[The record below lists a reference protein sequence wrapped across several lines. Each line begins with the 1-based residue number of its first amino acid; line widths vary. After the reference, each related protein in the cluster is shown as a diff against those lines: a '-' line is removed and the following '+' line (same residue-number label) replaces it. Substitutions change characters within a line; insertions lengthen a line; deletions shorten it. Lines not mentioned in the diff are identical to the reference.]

1 MVPVEFPG
9 RSAGASLKPSPDAKV
24 TAPVRIPRQICRGL
38 IERQRR
44 IQNLAIHFEMHGDRR
59 RLEIVIVRAVEHVA
73 VKRISSLD
81 VNGSGPHGRRPTHF
95 RRLPGPSL
103 ETPGYGSSAIL
114 LAPLMNQLFAAY
126 DIQVYTMTTER
137 RSHLIHQKY
146 VDEAEWKPWKEAAR
160 VPRES
165 PHLLQSDPILRKLRD
180 VAGINQV
187 LCGTDFPYLS

>member
-1 MVPVEFPG
+1 
-9 RSAGASLKPSPDAKV
+9 
-24 TAPVRIPRQICRGL
+24 
-38 IERQRR
+38 
-44 IQNLAIHFEMHGDRR
+44 
-59 RLEIVIVRAVEHVA
+59 
-73 VKRISSLD
+73 
-81 VNGSGPHGRRPTHF
+81 
-95 RRLPGPSL
+95 
-103 ETPGYGSSAIL
+103 
-114 LAPLMNQLFAAY
+114 MNQLFAAY